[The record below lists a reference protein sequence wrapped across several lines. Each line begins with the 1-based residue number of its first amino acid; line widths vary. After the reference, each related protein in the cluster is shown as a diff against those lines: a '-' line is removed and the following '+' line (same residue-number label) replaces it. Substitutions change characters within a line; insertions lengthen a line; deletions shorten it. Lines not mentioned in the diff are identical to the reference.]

1 MNLDWGQLHHNLDSI
16 REYTWSQRMVYWF
29 ALAGIVG
36 LARRSYVA
44 AALAVDVARVLPR
57 GQGNLPD
64 RSTSSTA
71 SFMTHLIAAFPAY
84 FLLAISVPF
93 LVPIYGRRRPPS
105 PVGPDTS
112 LRPPKIAVSVLG
124 FLAVVG
130 FLAVALLPTLD
141 SPAAAKQIHSNLYL
155 PLDGSPSRPGSRRA
169 P

>member
-1 MNLDWGQLHHNLDSI
+1 MNLDWWHLHHNLDSI

-44 AALAVDVARVLPR
+44 AALAATWLASYLLVKGTSPTVDFV
-57 GQGNLPD
+57 
-64 RSTSSTA
+64 TA

-105 PVGPDTS
+105 PVGPGTS
-112 LRPPKIAVSVLG
+112 LTAPKIAVSVLG

-141 SPAAAKQIHSNLYL
+141 RRP
-155 PLDGSPSRPGSRRA
+155 PRSRST
-169 P
+169 